1 MRARFNGTCLECGEA
16 IKVGKE
22 IVKDEKG
29 NWIHKH
35 CAQDND
41 DLP

>member
-1 MRARFNGTCLECGEA
+1 MRARFSGMCPQCGEA
-16 IKVGKE
+16 IKAGKE

-35 CAQDND
+35 CTQDSN